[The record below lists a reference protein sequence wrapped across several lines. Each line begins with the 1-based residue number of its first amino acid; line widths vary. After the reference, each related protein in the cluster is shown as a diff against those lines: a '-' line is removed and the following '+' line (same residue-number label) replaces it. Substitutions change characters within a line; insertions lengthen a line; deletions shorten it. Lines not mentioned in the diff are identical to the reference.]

1 MNPFYADTG
10 VDAVGVVVSRQE
22 TESLDITPTLRVLQ
36 TLLYDAET
44 VTMFRGKATIAF
56 DGYDNDSRELY
67 EIPEVRRY
75 LVELDSKF
83 PYWFYF
89 LSTRDDMLKMIAFCL
104 CQTRRIETG
113 MAYPDRHD
121 MQAFMV
127 AHFDAINR
135 LFDRFQLDES
145 ISVEISGLVADY
157 FCPRKA

>member
-22 TESLDITPTLRVLQ
+22 TESLDITPALRVFQ

-56 DGYDNDSRELY
+56 DGYDNDSRQLY

-89 LSTRDDMLKMIAFCL
+89 LSTRNDMLKMIACCL
-104 CQTRRIETG
+104 CRTRRIETG
-113 MAYPDRHD
+113 MAYPDPHD

-127 AHFDAINR
+127 THFDAINR
-135 LFDRFQLDES
+135 LFDCFQLNES
-145 ISVEISGLVADY
+145 MNEEISVLIGEY
-157 FCPRKA
+157 FYPKKT